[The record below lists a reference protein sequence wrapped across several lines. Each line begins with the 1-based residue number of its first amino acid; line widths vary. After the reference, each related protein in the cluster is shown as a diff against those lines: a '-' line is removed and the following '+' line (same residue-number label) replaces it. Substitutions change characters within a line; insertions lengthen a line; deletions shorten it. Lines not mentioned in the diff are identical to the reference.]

1 MDKRITQA
9 LRRYHDRVSHSR
21 EVMFTALYGSQNY
34 DLDTPK
40 SDVDAYCITVPS
52 RHELIFGCP
61 SGEDPAKN
69 TSPSSYCYDTGKVTV
84 KNIRQMMDAYI
95 KQSINFC
102 ETLFTPYI
110 IINPRYAAEV
120 AELRAHAEEIASADL
135 YQQLRTTEG
144 MLQSQMMKAR
154 APVTP
159 TIADS
164 PTRMKHLAR
173 AMHCWQFLQRRSKG
187 ATFADALIENEEWV
201 EWFARMRALKAGAW
215 DADTMTPIASTL
227 AEDAKAFWEKYKL
240 EHDPD
245 EHHRARAKLRNE
257 LADIA
262 CSAIVKNI
270 GRQDGEAV
278 EW

>member
-1 MDKRITQA
+1 MNNRINAVLETYYNII
-9 LRRYHDRVSHSR
+9 RNNH
-21 EVMFTALYGSQNY
+21 EVVFLALYGSQNY
-34 DLDTPK
+34 GLDTPE
-40 SDVDAYCITVPS
+40 SDVDAYCVTVPS
-52 RHELIFGCP
+52 KHELIFGCP

-69 TSPSSYCYDTGKVTV
+69 TPPSSYCYDTGKVTV
-84 KNIRQMMDAYI
+84 KDIRQMMDAYV

-120 AELRAHAEEIASADL
+120 AELRAHAEKIASADL
-135 YQQLRTTEG
+135 YQQLRITEG
-144 MLQSQMMKAR
+144 MLQSQIMKAR

-187 ATFADALIENEEWV
+187 ATFADALIENEEW
-201 EWFARMRALKAGAW
+201 EGWFALMQALKTGAW

-227 AEDAKAFWEKYKL
+227 AEDAKAFWEEYKL

-245 EHHRARAKLRNE
+245 EHHRARAELRNE

-262 CSAIVKNI
+262 CRAIVKNI
-270 GRQDGEAV
+270 GRRDGEAV
-278 EW
+278 E

>member
-1 MDKRITQA
+1 MDNRITQA
-9 LRRYHDRVSHSR
+9 LQRYHERVSRSR

-34 DLDTPK
+34 GLDTPE
-40 SDVDAYCITVPS
+40 SDVDAYSVTVPS
-52 RHELIFGCP
+52 RHELIFGYP
-61 SGEDPAKN
+61 SGEDPVKS
-69 TSPSSYCYDTGKVTV
+69 TPSSSYCYDTGKVTV
-84 KNIRQMMDAYI
+84 KDVRQMMDAYV

-110 IINPRYAAEV
+110 IINPRYVTEV

-144 MLQSQMMKAR
+144 MLQSQMMKTYVPIA
-154 APVTP
+154 P

-187 ATFADALIENEEWV
+187 TTFADALIEDEEWA
-201 EWFARMRALKAGAW
+201 EWFTLMRALKNSVW
-215 DADTMTPIASTL
+215 DADAMAPIASTL
-227 AEDAKAFWEKYKL
+227 AADAKAFWEEYKL
-240 EHDPD
+240 EHNPD
-245 EHHRARAKLRNE
+245 EHSRARAKLRNE

-262 CSAIVKNI
+262 CSAIVKNV
-270 GRQDGEAV
+270 GRRDGEAV
-278 EW
+278 E

>member
-1 MDKRITQA
+1 MNNRITQA
-9 LRRYHDRVSHSR
+9 LQRYHDRVSLSR

-34 DLDTPK
+34 GLDTPA

-52 RHELIFGCP
+52 KHELIFGYP
-61 SGEDPAKN
+61 SGEDPVKS
-69 TSPSSYCYDTGKVTV
+69 TPSSSYCYGTGKVTV
-84 KNIRQMMDAYI
+84 KDVRQMMDAYV

-120 AELRAHAEEIASADL
+120 AELRARAEEIASADL

-144 MLQSQMMKAR
+144 MLQSQMMKTH
-154 APVTP
+154 APTAP

-164 PTRMKHLAR
+164 PTRMKCLAR
-173 AMHCWQFLQRRSKG
+173 AMHCWQFIQRRSKG
-187 ATFADALIENEEWV
+187 ATFANALVEDEEWA
-201 EWFARMRALKAGAW
+201 EWFALMQALKNGTW
-215 DADTMTPIASTL
+215 DADAMAPIASTL
-227 AEDAKAFWEKYKL
+227 AEDAKAFWEEYKL

-245 EHHRARAKLRNE
+245 EYRMARAELRNE

-262 CSAIVKNI
+262 CSAIVKSI
-270 GRQDGEAV
+270 GHRDGEAV
-278 EW
+278 E

>member
-1 MDKRITQA
+1 MNNQITQA
-9 LRRYHDRVSHSR
+9 LQRYHDRVSHSR

-34 DLDTPK
+34 GLDTPE
-40 SDVDAYCITVPS
+40 SDVDAYCVTVPS

-61 SGEDPAKN
+61 SGENPVKN
-69 TSPSSYCYDTGKVTV
+69 TPSSSYCYDTGKVTV
-84 KNIRQMMDAYI
+84 KDVRQMMDAYV

-102 ETLFTPYI
+102 ETLFTPHI

-120 AELRAHAEEIASADL
+120 AELRAHAEKIASADL

-144 MLQSQMMKAR
+144 MLQSQMMKTYVPIA
-154 APVTP
+154 P

-164 PTRMKHLAR
+164 PTRMKHLTR

-187 ATFADALIENEEWV
+187 ATFADALVEDEEWAK
-201 EWFARMRALKAGAW
+201 WFALMRALKSGAW
-215 DADTMTPIASTL
+215 DADAMAPIASTL
-227 AEDAKAFWEKYKL
+227 AKDAKAFWEGYKL

-245 EHHRARAKLRNE
+245 EHNKARAELRNE

-270 GRQDGEAV
+270 GHRDGEAV
-278 EW
+278 E